1 MGLDPG
7 GTKQS
12 MNPAR
17 FVTHLRYL
25 FGRLASRK
33 QIPGPTVMADA
44 VAHAEAIGCAAQI
57 QYRLEMSLAAVLTR
71 DAVAWL
77 AGHIGRL
84 IAALLF
90 P

>member
-1 MGLDPG
+1 
-7 GTKQS
+7 
-12 MNPAR
+12 
-17 FVTHLRYL
+17 LRYL
-25 FGRLASRK
+25 FSRLALRK
-33 QIPGPTVMADA
+33 QIPGPAVMADA
-44 VAHAEAIGCAAQI
+44 VAVAHAEVIGCAAQI